1 MLGMQLKTVPRERRE
16 DQEDDKHSDTARR
29 PLFWGPSWAC
39 PARAENFG
47 LGDSD
52 SLLNDAQNG
61 THVDGKMESD
71 GASDGIR
78 NNSSLHQRRQQ
89 HLCNNLSFTGSMYV
103 ANYGKQ
109 R

>member
-1 MLGMQLKTVPRERRE
+1 MVTSARTEARRPERATSGAYMLGMQLKTVPRERRE

-47 LGDSD
+47 LGDSH

-61 THVDGKMESD
+61 THVDGKN
-71 GASDGIR
+71 GVG
-78 NNSSLHQRRQQ
+78 RRI
-89 HLCNNLSFTGSMYV
+89 
-103 ANYGKQ
+103 
-109 R
+109 